1 MARRQQE
8 LPTGRVPLPIYRP
21 VGEQHC
27 AVEPQ
32 LCFWVERN
40 LLEGTCISHK
50 SDLHVLIYNNYVI
63 ERMGEGVHVSETEI
77 EEQET
82 CTARCVQCVLVKVH
96 TVCIQSTMIC
106 WQSNWETFFKKSLK
120 AE

>member
-21 VGEQHC
+21 VGGRGQHC

-32 LCFWVERN
+32 HCLWVERN

-50 SDLHVLIYNNYVI
+50 SDLHVLINYVI
-63 ERMGEGVHVSETEI
+63 ERMGEGVQVSETGI

>member
-21 VGEQHC
+21 VGGRGQHC

-32 LCFWVERN
+32 HCLWVERN

-50 SDLHVLIYNNYVI
+50 SDLHVLNNHVI
-63 ERMGEGVHVSETEI
+63 ERMGEGVQVSETGI

-82 CTARCVQCVLVKVH
+82 CRA
-96 TVCIQSTMIC
+96 
-106 WQSNWETFFKKSLK
+106 
-120 AE
+120 